1 MLLKDRTLTVKDC
14 KALGQ
19 GHRLYWG
26 QAAADMAVA
35 LEEVAQGRGRTAQDN
50 RLPVAIKRDQSVARG
65 WQRRGSNGNLGKL
78 PHRTLTPIN
87 VCPL

>member
-1 MLLKDRTLTVKDC
+1 MLLKDRTLTVRDC

-50 RLPVAIKRDQSVARG
+50 RFPVAIKRDQSVAEGGRG
-65 WQRRGSNGNLGKL
+65 EAAMG
-78 PHRTLTPIN
+78 TLASSPIG
-87 VCPL
+87 P